1 MIFNQKLESEKINLK
16 IKQDFMNGYTFIPI
30 KYDNKD
36 IIIQTPKLFVPF
48 NISCFN
54 GKRYLDLSFQNI
66 KNDKNIELLVNN
78 LRLLEE
84 KVRYSTKKYKI
95 ISFLRDFNN
104 NHMIRFKI
112 LNNTLFFDQN
122 KNEIKT
128 IENLTYGSFII
139 HLNGLWLIDDKLIF
153 NWILLQGKID
163 MPLYLNKY
171 AFIDED
177 TIRINK
183 GKGKSIPPPPPPP
196 PLDNKYNH
204 LLRLGIS
211 KDAIKHK
218 MKMDKKIINP
228 LDLQNVKLKKTI
240 IVKNIPQEDKLLLE
254 LKEKI
259 IKRII

>member
-1 MIFNQKLESEKINLK
+1 MIFNQKLNFEKINIK

-30 KYDNKD
+30 KYDNED

-66 KNDKNIELLVNN
+66 KNDKNIELLEEN
-78 LRLLEE
+78 LKLLEE
-84 KVRYSTKKYKI
+84 KVKESTKKYKI
-95 ISFLRDFNN
+95 IPFFRNFNN
-104 NHMIRFKI
+104 NHIIRFKI

-122 KNEIKT
+122 KNQIKT

-163 MPLYLNKY
+163 MPLYLNHY

-177 TIRINK
+177 TIRVNK
-183 GKGKSIPPPPPPP
+183 GKGKGIPPPPPP

-204 LLRLGIS
+204 LLKLGIS
-211 KDAIKHK
+211 EDAIKHK
-218 MKMDKKIINP
+218 MKMERKIINP
-228 LDLQNVKLKKTI
+228 LDLKKVKLRKTQTI
-240 IVKNIPQEDKLLLE
+240 KNITKEDKLLEE
-254 LKEKI
+254 LKQKI